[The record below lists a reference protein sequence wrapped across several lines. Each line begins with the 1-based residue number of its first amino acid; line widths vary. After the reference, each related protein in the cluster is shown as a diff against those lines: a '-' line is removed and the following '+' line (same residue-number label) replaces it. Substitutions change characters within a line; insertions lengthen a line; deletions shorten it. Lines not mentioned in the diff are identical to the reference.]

1 MALDI
6 NAFRAAAQ
14 RMQHRTADVPVPEL
28 AALLPDADPATLV
41 VTVRGLTHH
50 EMARAH
56 EAADAGTLDRL
67 KHLVAALAE
76 NRLHRRPLTI
86 TLELTRRCNAHTDQ
100 GLGFGGAPIF
110 YGNFA
115 KAFRE
120 SKDHEGNPF
129 WYQGLVFNEFVSA
142 LDGKQQEKILV
153 GREPRAESPA
163 TVIQR
168 RKTDLPGL
176 SGADLSGIKGGELA
190 LASTEIVP
198 REGEVIGWKKCRS
211 NVLVKVR
218 VPPTA
223 KRSNATGRKCRAE
236 CVETLEVVGADVG
249 VSLHDGKTEYR
260 VGATTTANGWGADRM
275 VECDKGIHFWLTK
288 EEAAAWTG

>member
-1 MALDI
+1 MDDDPRSNVVGKRLTEQQIGD
-6 NAFRAAAQ
+6 
-14 RMQHRTADVPVPEL
+14 ML
-28 AALLPDADPATLV
+28 AAHAKWLRVETGGECADLSRAVLRGADLSGADLRGADLSGADLSDADLSDADLSDADL
-41 VTVRGLTHH
+41 RGAVL
-50 EMARAH
+50 R
-56 EAADAGTLDRL
+56 
-67 KHLVAALAE
+67 
-76 NRLHRRPLTI
+76 
-86 TLELTRRCNAHTDQ
+86 
-100 GLGFGGAPIF
+100 GAVLR
-110 YGNFA
+110 GA
-115 KAFRE
+115 VLRGA
-120 SKDHEGNPF
+120 
-129 WYQGLVFNEFVSA
+129 V
-142 LDGKQQEKILV
+142 
-153 GREPRAESPA
+153 
-163 TVIQR
+163 
-168 RKTDLPGL
+168 L

>member
-1 MALDI
+1 MDDDPRSNVVGKRLTEQQIGD
-6 NAFRAAAQ
+6 
-14 RMQHRTADVPVPEL
+14 ML
-28 AALLPDADPATLV
+28 AAHAKWLRVETGGECADLSRAVLRGADLSGADLRGADLSRADLSGADLRGAVLRGAVLRGADLSDADL
-41 VTVRGLTHH
+41 RGAVLRG
-50 EMARAH
+50 AVLRGAVLRGAVLSRA
-56 EAADAGTLDRL
+56 
-67 KHLVAALAE
+67 V
-76 NRLHRRPLTI
+76 
-86 TLELTRRCNAHTDQ
+86 
-100 GLGFGGAPIF
+100 
-110 YGNFA
+110 
-115 KAFRE
+115 
-120 SKDHEGNPF
+120 
-129 WYQGLVFNEFVSA
+129 
-142 LDGKQQEKILV
+142 
-153 GREPRAESPA
+153 
-163 TVIQR
+163 
-168 RKTDLPGL
+168 L

>member
-1 MALDI
+1 MDDDPRSNVVGKRLTEQQIGD
-6 NAFRAAAQ
+6 
-14 RMQHRTADVPVPEL
+14 ML
-28 AALLPDADPATLV
+28 AAHAKWLRVETGGERADLSRAVLRGADLSGADLRGAVLRGADLSDADL
-41 VTVRGLTHH
+41 RGAVL
-50 EMARAH
+50 R
-56 EAADAGTLDRL
+56 
-67 KHLVAALAE
+67 
-76 NRLHRRPLTI
+76 
-86 TLELTRRCNAHTDQ
+86 
-100 GLGFGGAPIF
+100 GAVLR
-110 YGNFA
+110 GA
-115 KAFRE
+115 VLRGA
-120 SKDHEGNPF
+120 
-129 WYQGLVFNEFVSA
+129 V
-142 LDGKQQEKILV
+142 
-153 GREPRAESPA
+153 
-163 TVIQR
+163 
-168 RKTDLPGL
+168 L

>member
-1 MALDI
+1 MDDDPRSNVVGKRLTEQQIGD
-6 NAFRAAAQ
+6 
-14 RMQHRTADVPVPEL
+14 ML
-28 AALLPDADPATLV
+28 AAHAKWLRVETGGERADL
-41 VTVRGLTHH
+41 RG
-50 EMARAH
+50 
-56 EAADAGTLDRL
+56 ADLS
-67 KHLVAALAE
+67 
-76 NRLHRRPLTI
+76 
-86 TLELTRRCNAHTDQ
+86 
-100 GLGFGGAPIF
+100 GA
-110 YGNFA
+110 
-115 KAFRE
+115 
-120 SKDHEGNPF
+120 
-129 WYQGLVFNEFVSA
+129 
-142 LDGKQQEKILV
+142 
-153 GREPRAESPA
+153 
-163 TVIQR
+163 
-168 RKTDLPGL
+168 DLRGADLRGADLSGAVLRGADLSGADL

-249 VSLHDGKTEYR
+249 VSLHDGKTKYR

>member
-1 MALDI
+1 MDDDPRSNVVGKRLTEQQIGD
-6 NAFRAAAQ
+6 
-14 RMQHRTADVPVPEL
+14 ML
-28 AALLPDADPATLV
+28 AAHAKWLRVETGGERADLSGAVL
-41 VTVRGLTHH
+41 RG
-50 EMARAH
+50 
-56 EAADAGTLDRL
+56 AD
-67 KHLVAALAE
+67 
-76 NRLHRRPLTI
+76 
-86 TLELTRRCNAHTDQ
+86 
-100 GLGFGGAPIF
+100 
-110 YGNFA
+110 
-115 KAFRE
+115 
-120 SKDHEGNPF
+120 
-129 WYQGLVFNEFVSA
+129 
-142 LDGKQQEKILV
+142 
-153 GREPRAESPA
+153 
-163 TVIQR
+163 
-168 RKTDLPGL
+168 L

>member
-1 MALDI
+1 MDDDPRSNVVGKRLTEQQIGD
-6 NAFRAAAQ
+6 
-14 RMQHRTADVPVPEL
+14 ML
-28 AALLPDADPATLV
+28 AAHAKWLRVETGGERADLSRAVL
-41 VTVRGLTHH
+41 RG
-50 EMARAH
+50 
-56 EAADAGTLDRL
+56 AD
-67 KHLVAALAE
+67 
-76 NRLHRRPLTI
+76 
-86 TLELTRRCNAHTDQ
+86 
-100 GLGFGGAPIF
+100 
-110 YGNFA
+110 
-115 KAFRE
+115 
-120 SKDHEGNPF
+120 
-129 WYQGLVFNEFVSA
+129 
-142 LDGKQQEKILV
+142 
-153 GREPRAESPA
+153 
-163 TVIQR
+163 
-168 RKTDLPGL
+168 L
-176 SGADLSGIKGGELA
+176 SGADLRGADLSDADLSGIKGGELA